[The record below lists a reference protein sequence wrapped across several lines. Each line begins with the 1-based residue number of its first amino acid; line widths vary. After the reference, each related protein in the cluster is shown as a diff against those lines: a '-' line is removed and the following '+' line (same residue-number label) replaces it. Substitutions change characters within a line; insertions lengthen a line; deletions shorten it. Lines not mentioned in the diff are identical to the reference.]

1 MNKWNPE
8 PSPTPDWDAEEVG
21 AALGAQSLPAG
32 SDRSSQEGGPTSQRR
47 RCLSIRLFNRTEAT
61 RIRVLGLFRPL
72 VA

>member
-21 AALGAQSLPAG
+21 AALDAQSLPPG
-32 SDRSSQEGGPTSQRR
+32 SERTEALKKADQQRR

-61 RIRVLGLFRPL
+61 RIRVSL